1 MASNNSCWL
10 PLGLCALVLILL
22 YCGSGSSNSA
32 TRLQQKND
40 GSSGNMEDQQGPA
53 PPTGGKK
60 LNSNEQGE
68 KERKE
73 IRNKVLSAH
82 LDNYSSGFV
91 RLGKKTKKDGTAYY
105 PQIQH
110 YFRTNENS
118 FESIVQKRQKK
129 RFDPSAGD
137 IPRGQDEAEQQL

>member
-91 RLGKKTKKDGTAYY
+91 RLGK
-105 PQIQH
+105 
-110 YFRTNENS
+110 
-118 FESIVQKRQKK
+118 
-129 RFDPSAGD
+129 
-137 IPRGQDEAEQQL
+137 